1 MVIWYQIEPQTAS
14 QIDKRV
20 QEILF
25 MFAVSNSC
33 VNPLVY
39 GSYTMNY
46 RQYLGLCFKNCNN
59 PRRDLARPSPSR
71 TKPTSITLE
80 PV

>member
-1 MVIWYQIEPQTAS
+1 MVIWYQIEPETAS

-59 PRRDLARPSPSR
+59 PRRNLTRPSPSR
-71 TKPTSITLE
+71 TKPTSISLE